1 MSSFLVNVSIYLSEN
16 KSIQS
21 EEKNR
26 LLDTVVA
33 VSCDLI
39 NRSVDEVW
47 DKDIVQSVGSSFSCL
62 YSYVKCFTYESSCME
77 LNRNWDCRV
86 FKSLISKQDRLFRIH
101 ILLVIYKLDVWK
113 LHVCYC
119 FWIPLSILF
128 VFNVTII
135 SLFFFLFL
143 FN

>member
-47 DKDIVQSVGSSFSCL
+47 NEGIVHSVGSSFSCL

-86 FKSLISKQDRLFRIH
+86 FKSLISKQDRLYKIH
-101 ILLVIYKLDVWK
+101 ILQVIYKLDVWK
-113 LHVCYC
+113 LHVCC
-119 FWIPLSILF
+119 CIWILLYILF
-128 VFNVTII
+128 VFKITII
-135 SLFFFLFL
+135 SLFFFVL
-143 FN
+143 